1 MGSLPCHPLRD
12 SEREQD
18 FFTGLVEQTV
28 KPLKVME
35 VILVNEQN
43 VECLRKGAMIYK
55 TAGLS
60 KEGLVVLL

>member
-1 MGSLPCHPLRD
+1 MPSTQGFRKGA
-12 SEREQD
+12 R

-28 KPLKVME
+28 KPLKVTE

-55 TAGLS
+55 IAGLS